1 MEALHMGI
9 FDRFKRVV
17 KSNINQMIS
26 KAEDPE
32 KMLNQL
38 IVDMNEQLVESKKSV
53 ASAIADEKRLERQA
67 NEHRRKAEEWE
78 KRAVLALRASEKEPE
93 RRTHYEDLAKKAL
106 SQKKECDVTAGKY
119 QEQYAAQ
126 HDSVE
131 KLKTALS
138 GLQQRIEEAQRKKNL
153 LIARA
158 RRAEA
163 QKKIQDQISGLADTS
178 AFDAFEKMAS
188 RVEQIEAEA
197 DAIGEIA
204 GPANTLENEFAQLE
218 SGGSDDAMLEDLR
231 KKMALEDKTG
241 SSGSA
246 SSSSSGAAP
255 SADPEVDSMMEELKK
270 KLNE

>member
-1 MEALHMGI
+1 MGI
-9 FDRFKRVV
+9 FDRFKRVM
-17 KSNINQMIS
+17 KSNINNMIS

-53 ASAIADEKRLERQA
+53 ASAIADEKRLERQV
-67 NEHRRKAEEWE
+67 NEHRRKGEEWE
-78 KRAVLALRASEKEPE
+78 KRAILALRASEKEPDKKE
-93 RRTHYEDLAKKAL
+93 HYEDLAKKAL
-106 SQKKECDVTAGKY
+106 AQKKECDVTAEKY
-119 QEQYAAQ
+119 NEQFTAQ
-126 HDSVE
+126 HESVE
-131 KLKTALS
+131 KLKTALQ

-163 QKKIQDQISGLADTS
+163 QKKIQEQITGLADTS
-178 AFDAFEKMAS
+178 AFDAFDKMAS

-197 DAIGEIA
+197 DAIGEIE
-204 GPANTLENEFAQLE
+204 GPSSSSLESEFLQLE

-231 KKMALEDKTG
+231 KKLALEDKTG
-241 SSGSA
+241 GGSSSA
-246 SSSSSGAAP
+246 SSKSSEP
-255 SADPEVDSMMEELKK
+255 ADPEVDSMMEELKK

>member
-1 MEALHMGI
+1 MEARMGI
-9 FDRFKRVV
+9 FNRFKRVV
-17 KSNINQMIS
+17 KSNINEMIS

-53 ASAIADEKRLERQA
+53 ASAIADEKRLERQV

-78 KRAVLALRASEKEPE
+78 KRAILALRASEKDADQKP
-93 RRTHYEDLAKKAL
+93 HYEDLAKKAL
-106 SQKKECDVTAGKY
+106 TQKKDCDLTADKY
-119 QEQYAAQ
+119 NEQYSAQ
-126 HDSVE
+126 HESVE
-131 KLKTALS
+131 KLKGALQ

-163 QKKIQDQISGLADTS
+163 QKKIQEQISGLADTS
-178 AFDAFEKMAS
+178 AFDAFEKMAH

-197 DAIGEIA
+197 DAIGEIE
-204 GPANTLENEFAQLE
+204 GPSSGTLENDFAQLE
-218 SGGSDDAMLEDLR
+218 AGGDSDSMLEDLR
-231 KKMALEDKTG
+231 KKMAIEDK
-241 SSGSA
+241 SGKQ
-246 SSSSSGAAP
+246 SSSTSESAAP
-255 SADPEVDSMMEELKK
+255 ANPEVDSMMEELKK

>member
-1 MEALHMGI
+1 MGI
-9 FDRFKRVV
+9 FDRFRRVV
-17 KSNINQMIS
+17 KSNLNQMIS

-67 NEHRRKAEEWE
+67 NEHRRKSEEWE
-78 KRAVLALRASEKEPE
+78 KRAVLALKAADKEPE
-93 RRTHYEDLAKKAL
+93 RKSHYEDLAKKAL
-106 SQKKECDVTAGKY
+106 AQKKECDVTAEKY
-119 QEQYAAQ
+119 NEQYEAQ

-131 KLKTALS
+131 KLKGALQ

-163 QKKIQDQISGLADTS
+163 QKKIQDQISGLSDTS

-188 RVEQIEAEA
+188 RVDQIEAEA
-197 DAIGEIA
+197 DAIGEIE
-204 GPANTLENEFAQLE
+204 GPDSSSIENEFAKLE

-231 KKMALEDKTG
+231 KKMALEDQRPGNASKEDD
-241 SSGSA
+241 SSKA
-246 SSSSSGAAP
+246 SP
-255 SADPEVDSMMEELKK
+255 ADPEVDSMMEELKK